1 MGRFYSAM
9 IERVWVR
16 QKELAAGL
24 GVSTA
29 HTSRMLA
36 VARLPEVLLDAI
48 ADKPLSAAQVATLH
62 ALMQQ
67 VGEKLISERAASLPP
82 GSTTADI
89 FAFLT
94 TGRRPPQNAVS
105 ISVARGK
112 KGGKKYLRIDTPD
125 IASVASRVRE
135 IELLVNAL
143 FATDYDARRRRWDT
157 SGQARRMIWV
167 IVEVGATR
175 ATDTV
180 AEWGRNGRHIIKQ
193 QKSCRGCLRRTS
205 RLRGLPR
212 LPPCRDCLAWLQDCS
227 TDRA

>member
-1 MGRFYSAM
+1 M
-9 IERVWVR
+9 IERVWAR

-36 VARLPEVLLDAI
+36 VARLPEVVLDAI

-62 ALMQQ
+62 ALMRQ
-67 VGEKLISERAASLPP
+67 VGEKLISERAASLAP

-94 TGRRPPQNAVS
+94 TGQRTAHDAVR

-125 IASVASRVRE
+125 FASVASRVRE
-135 IELLVNAL
+135 IELLVSAL
-143 FATDYDARRRRWDT
+143 LATDDGAR
-157 SGQARRMIWV
+157 Q
-167 IVEVGATR
+167 
-175 ATDTV
+175 
-180 AEWGRNGRHIIKQ
+180 
-193 QKSCRGCLRRTS
+193 
-205 RLRGLPR
+205 
-212 LPPCRDCLAWLQDCS
+212 
-227 TDRA
+227 